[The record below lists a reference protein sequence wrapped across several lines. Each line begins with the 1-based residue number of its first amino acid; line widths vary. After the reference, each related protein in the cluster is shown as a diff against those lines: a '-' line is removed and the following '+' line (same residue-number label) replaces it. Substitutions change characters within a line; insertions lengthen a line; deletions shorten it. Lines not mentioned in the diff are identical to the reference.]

1 MKTKLLNKDN
11 GQRTFAIVFEMDD
24 EMISGLERFTKEQ
37 QLLGSHFTA
46 IGAFSRVTLEFFQR
60 ENMEYKK
67 IPVNEQV
74 EVLSLT
80 GNIAIKG
87 DGYKVHAHV
96 VLGRADG
103 SALGGHIQ
111 EARVWPTLEVVLV
124 EEPAYLRRTIDEET
138 GLALIDLAASSL
150 ER

>member
-11 GQRTFAIVFEMDD
+11 GQRTFAIVFEMDN

-46 IGAFSRVTLEFFQR
+46 IGELSRVTLEFFQR

>member
-11 GQRTFAIVFEMDD
+11 GQRTFAIVFEMDN

>member
-103 SALGGHIQ
+103 SALGGHIL

>member
-11 GQRTFAIVFEMDD
+11 GQRTFAIVFEMDN

-103 SALGGHIQ
+103 SALGGQIL

>member
-11 GQRTFAIVFEMDD
+11 GQRTFAIVFEMDN

-103 SALGGHIQ
+103 SALGGHIK